1 MKYLRLKRYQIPSPT
16 IDVKKKKKKIKE
28 KERLKQHLY
37 NPWCDKC

>member
-1 MKYLRLKRYQIPSPT
+1 MKYLRLKRYQIPSST
-16 IDVKKKKKKIKE
+16 IDVKKKKKIKE